1 MQENEVASKVQ
12 RTVFQVMVECLQNVS
27 RHADEHGSGKSI
39 YSGKG
44 IFLISNTENAY
55 CITTGNAIANE
66 KISSLK
72 EMLEHVNAMD
82 EENLKDKYL
91 KQMREGRLSSK
102 GGAGLGLIDIRRKTG
117 NKLDY
122 HFLPLSDKISFFLL
136 TTLIPRTQ

>member
-1 MQENEVASKVQ
+1 MDNPREKVEN
-12 RTVFQVMVECLQNVS
+12 
-27 RHADEHGSGKSI
+27 
-39 YSGKG
+39 Y
-44 IFLISNTENAY
+44 
-55 CITTGNAIANE
+55 
-66 KISSLK
+66 
-72 EMLEHVNAMD
+72 LEGATQLD